1 MKTHLFIVWSLV
13 FLAACS
19 ATQIIRKKSND
30 AKVQE
35 QLEML
40 FTACQNQDYATAAAS
55 IVYRGNDEARRWKD
69 VSNYEAEEEKNSV
82 DGICKEIRD
91 LLAGSDSYDW
101 GEYLEEE
108 ESEGVW
114 HVQAVRFEKG
124 VQRQER
130 HFAFLMIGEVFALGD
145 ID

>member
-1 MKTHLFIVWSLV
+1 MKLPVFILLSLGL
-13 FLAACS
+13 LAACS
-19 ATQIIRKKSND
+19 AAQLTRKSND
-30 AKVQE
+30 AKVQD
-35 QLEML
+35 QLEAL
-40 FTACQNQDYATAAAS
+40 FTACQAQDYATAAAS

-69 VSNYEAEEEKNSV
+69 VSNYEAEEEKSYV
-82 DGICKEIRD
+82 DRVCKEIRD

-101 GEYLEEE
+101 GEYLEEA

>member
-1 MKTHLFIVWSLV
+1 MKTHLLIIFSLI

-19 ATQIIRKKSND
+19 ATQITRKSND
-30 AKVQE
+30 AKVQD
-35 QLEML
+35 QLEAL
-40 FTACQNQDYATAAAS
+40 FTACQAQDYATAAAS
-55 IVYRGNDEARRWKD
+55 IAYRGNDEARRWKD
-69 VSNYEAEEEKNSV
+69 VSNYEAEDEKNHV
-82 DGICKEIRD
+82 DRICKDIRD

-101 GEYLEEE
+101 GEYLEEA

-114 HVQAVRFEKG
+114 HVQAVRFKKG
-124 VQRQER
+124 IQRQER

>member
-1 MKTHLFIVWSLV
+1 MKPHLFLV
-13 FLAACS
+13 FGLTLLTACS
-19 ATQIIRKKSND
+19 ATQIAHKSND
-30 AKVQE
+30 AKIQDQIE
-35 QLEML
+35 AL
-40 FTACQNQDYATAAAS
+40 FAACQAQDYATAAAA
-55 IVYRGNDEARRWKD
+55 IVYRGNDEARRWKT
-69 VSNYEAEEEKNSV
+69 VANYEAEDEKNQV
-82 DGICKEIRD
+82 EGICKDIRD
-91 LLAGSDSYDW
+91 LLASSDSYDW

-130 HFAFLMIGEVFALGD
+130 YFAFLMIGEVFALGD